1 VQFGVLYFVQHPQIF
16 QAIVGVLA
24 VTVVHLLILLKRL
37 DKRVRY
43 KPMHQ
48 KRPARLSSWAAV
60 TQTHLNVRFCASC
73 IFFGR
78 QTHDAF
84 GNWNWSVGFSSTKT
98 SQGLD
103 PAKRAHL
110 VSALVSLNVGPH
122 FSTSSVALRLLHG
135 YPLRFFLR

>member
-1 VQFGVLYFVQHPQIF
+1 MHAIAVIDLFV
-16 QAIVGVLA
+16 A
-24 VTVVHLLILLKRL
+24 LKRL

-60 TQTHLNVRFCASC
+60 TQTHLSVRFCASC
-73 IFFGR
+73 IFFKR

-122 FSTSSVALRLLHG
+122 FNTSIVALRLLHG

>member
-1 VQFGVLYFVQHPQIF
+1 MHAIAVIDLFV
-16 QAIVGVLA
+16 A
-24 VTVVHLLILLKRL
+24 LKRL

-103 PAKRAHL
+103 SAKRAHL
-110 VSALVSLNVGPH
+110 VSALVPLDVGPH
-122 FSTSSVALRLLHG
+122 FNTSIVALRLLHG

>member
-1 VQFGVLYFVQHPQIF
+1 MHAIAVINFFV
-16 QAIVGVLA
+16 A
-24 VTVVHLLILLKRL
+24 LKRL

-60 TQTHLNVRFCASC
+60 TQTHFNIRFGAPG
-73 IFFGR
+73 FFLGR
-78 QTHDAF
+78 QTHDALRHPSLAAAF
-84 GNWNWSVGFSSTKT
+84 GFAET

-110 VSALVSLNVGPH
+110 VSAFVSLDVGPH
-122 FSTSSVALRLLHG
+122 FNTSSVALRLLHG